1 MTRNRRA
8 AERRGRIG
16 ETAAALYLRLTGWRI
31 LARRVRTYAGEVDL
45 VARRGRTTLFV
56 EVKTR
61 ATAAELDLA
70 IDRHRLSRVA
80 AAANMLAPRF
90 ARPGDDLRIDVILL
104 APWTRPR
111 HIRNA
116 WMG

>member
-1 MTRNRRA
+1 MRNRHR

-16 ETAAALYLRLTGWRI
+16 EAVAALWLNFQGWSI
-31 LARRVRTYAGEVDL
+31 VARRVRTAVGEIDL
-45 VARRGRTTLFV
+45 VARRGGTLLFV

-61 ATAAELDLA
+61 ATRAELDFA
-70 IDRHRLSRVA
+70 IDEYRLSRVA
-80 AAANMLAPRF
+80 AAASMLAPRYG
-90 ARPGDDLRIDVILL
+90 RPGDDLRIDVILL
-104 APWTRPR
+104 APWSLPR